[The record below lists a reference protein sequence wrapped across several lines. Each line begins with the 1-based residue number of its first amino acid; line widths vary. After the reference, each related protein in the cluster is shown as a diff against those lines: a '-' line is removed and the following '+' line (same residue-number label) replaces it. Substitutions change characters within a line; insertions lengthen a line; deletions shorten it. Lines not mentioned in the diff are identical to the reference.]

1 MGEKQLPELYPGWK
15 TVRKIGAGSFGTV
28 YEIERDLF
36 GRIEKAALKCI
47 TIPQNDSDVEEMYSN
62 GYDEASITA
71 HFENY
76 LSNIVREYS
85 LMAEMKGHTN
95 VVYCDDIRY
104 VSRGDGIGWDIT
116 IKMELLTPLIR
127 ALGPNFGEDLIIR
140 LGTDICRA
148 LVLCRDREIVHRDIK
163 PQNIFVSKTGDY
175 KLGDFGI
182 AKTVERTTGGT
193 KIGTYSFMAPEVYH
207 SKPYGSSADLYS
219 LGLVMYWLLNE
230 RRLPFLPLPPKSPT
244 YEETETARH
253 RRFMGE
259 KLPEPKNGSEELKK
273 IVLKACAFDPKD
285 RYASAQ
291 EMLEA
296 LNGLPDV
303 LEESVPAQKN
313 SEILAQTEIEDDRTV
328 GLFTTHKSEYQHV
341 ANPESTPKIETKAVP
356 KPESGRTSRPVLK
369 TEPRHKSKIPLFAA
383 IVGVVLII
391 AVLLINPFG
400 TDIPSET
407 TSKADPILPD
417 VPAPLG
423 NYLRSDHLELKADY
437 AYHWVAESAECSVFG
452 SEIKRGEIRTV
463 TFMDTLNDMGEDAW
477 DVSEE
482 GDGSVLAWVKPNGE
496 YYDLFIAAD
505 GGVNAG
511 KACADLFAGYIN
523 LESILFS
530 NCFHTDGAESMARM
544 FFGCSKLNQIDCLRF
559 ETSDVKDM
567 SRMFFK
573 CSDLEQL
580 DLSSFN
586 TASVETMYYMFWRC
600 LGLTELNLSSFD
612 TSSVKTMSGM
622 FEWCGNLEQIDLS
635 SFDTASVEEMQSMFS
650 YCLQLS
656 KLDLSHFD
664 TAKVKNMSTMFH
676 YCESLRELDISSFRT
691 DNVEQASWMFYNCKE
706 LKKLDVS
713 GFDTSNM
720 VDMGQMFSWCISL
733 DGLDLSGFDTSSAE
747 NMSEMFYCC
756 PCVTVDQVSHFSTKK
771 VMRYDWFM
779 NGSDWIGLFE

>member
-1 MGEKQLPELYPGWK
+1 MVRATWPGWE
-15 TVRKIGAGSFGTV
+15 TIRLIGRGSFGAV
-28 YEIERDLF
+28 YEIRRNVFDSVET
-36 GRIEKAALKCI
+36 AALKVI
-47 TIPQNDSDVEEMYSN
+47 SIPQNRSDIEDMYEE
-62 GYDEASITA
+62 GYDRESITCTLQN
-71 HFENY
+71 H
-76 LSNIVREYS
+76 LQNIVNEYS
-85 LMAEMKGHTN
+85 LMRKIGGCSN
-95 VVYCDDIRY
+95 VVNCEDIRY
-104 VSRGDGIGWDIT
+104 EQHKDGLGWDVL
-116 IKMELLTPLIR
+116 IKMELLTPLLKRMDESFQEGEVIQ
-127 ALGPNFGEDLIIR
+127 LGK
-140 LGTDICRA
+140 DICKA
-148 LVLCRDREIVHRDIK
+148 LMACREYGIIHRDIK
-163 PQNIFVSKTGDY
+163 PQNIFVSNYGDY

-182 AKTVERTTGGT
+182 AKTVEKTMGGT
-193 KIGTYSFMAPEVYH
+193 KIGTYKYMAPEVYNNQ
-207 SKPYGSSADLYS
+207 PYGSAADIYS
-219 LGLVMYWLLNE
+219 LGLVLYWLLNE
-230 RRLPFLPLPPKSPT
+230 RRLPFMPLPPARLTASL
-244 YEETETARH
+244 EEESRQ
-253 RRFMGE
+253 RRLTGE
-259 KLPEPKNGSEELKK
+259 NLPAPHNGSEELKR
-273 IVLKACAFDPKD
+273 IVLKACAFEPGD
-285 RYASAQ
+285 RFSSAE
-291 EMLEA
+291 EMLDA
-296 LNGLPDV
+296 LNGIGVP
-303 LEESVPAQKN
+303 EEEDGTIGVVPAFY
-313 SEILAQTEIEDDRTV
+313 R
-328 GLFTTHKSEYQHV
+328 
-341 ANPESTPKIETKAVP
+341 VP
-356 KPESGRTSRPVLK
+356 KPVVQKPEHAPEPVKPPAEPAAKKAPVVQQTPKRKRK
-369 TEPRHKSKIPLFAA
+369 TP
-383 IVGVVLII
+383 
-391 AVLLINPFG
+391 LLIAIAGAALLILAILLLNPFG
-400 TDIPSET
+400 AKPLGETDVPT
-407 TSKADPILPD
+407 AQLPPD
-417 VPAPLG
+417 VPAPAG

-437 AYHWVAESAECSVFG
+437 AYHWVAEAAECSVFG

-676 YCESLRELDISSFRT
+676 YCESLRELDVSSFHT
-691 DNVEQASWMFYNCKE
+691 DKVEQASWMFYNCKE

-771 VMRYDWFM
+771 VTRYDWFM
-779 NGSDWIGLFE
+779 NGSDWIELFE